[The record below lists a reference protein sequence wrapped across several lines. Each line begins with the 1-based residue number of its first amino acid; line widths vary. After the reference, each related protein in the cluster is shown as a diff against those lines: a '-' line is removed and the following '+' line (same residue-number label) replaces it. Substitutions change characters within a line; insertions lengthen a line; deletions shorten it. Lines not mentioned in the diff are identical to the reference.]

1 MRKLALAVALAA
13 LALPTS
19 ASAQLDGVTG
29 TVTTTA
35 EQTLLTWNQILP
47 GLTPGYEPGDPNPC
61 KSGKPQCVD
70 AVEKEMERRLAPL
83 AESCSHNAM
92 FAVLYLRVT
101 DKIGQAVRRDDF
113 FNTPG
118 YVGHVGGV
126 FAQYYFDAFDDW
138 AAGAGTNDAW
148 RIAFD
153 AAKNKEVTG
162 LGNLLLGMSAHIN
175 RDLPYVLESIG
186 LRDPDGTSRK
196 PDHDKVNEVLYEAY
210 LPAMVEAQRRFDPSV
225 SADEETAAFAIQA
238 VIAWR
243 EEAWRWAE
251 LLSMTVNEADRALVE
266 QQIEARAALEAH
278 ALKAA
283 FASSD
288 SSARDAHCA
297 AHWDDV

>member
-1 MRKLALAVALAA
+1 MRKLALALAVVSLAA
-13 LALPTS
+13 PAT
-19 ASAQLDGVTG
+19 ASAQLGGLQT
-29 TVTTTA
+29 TVD
-35 EQTLLTWNQILP
+35 QTLLTWNQILP

-70 AVEKEMERRLAPL
+70 AIEKEMERRLAPL

-92 FAVLYLRVT
+92 FAILYLRVT

-113 FNTPG
+113 FDTPG

-126 FAQYYFDAFDDW
+126 FAKYYFDAFDAW
-138 AAGAGTNDAW
+138 AAGGTNQAW
-148 RIAFD
+148 QIALD
-153 AAKNKEVTG
+153 AARDKQVTG

-175 RDLPYVLESIG
+175 RDLPFVLESIG
-186 LRDPDGTSRK
+186 LTKPDGSSRK

-225 SADEETAAFAIQA
+225 SADEQTAAFAMQA
-238 VIAWR
+238 VIGWR

-251 LLSMTVNEADRALVE
+251 RLSMATNPADRALVT
-266 QQIEARAALEAH
+266 QQIEARAAAEAQ

-283 FASSD
+283 YSSSD
-288 SSARDAHCA
+288 SSERDAYCA
-297 AHWDDV
+297 AHHDDV